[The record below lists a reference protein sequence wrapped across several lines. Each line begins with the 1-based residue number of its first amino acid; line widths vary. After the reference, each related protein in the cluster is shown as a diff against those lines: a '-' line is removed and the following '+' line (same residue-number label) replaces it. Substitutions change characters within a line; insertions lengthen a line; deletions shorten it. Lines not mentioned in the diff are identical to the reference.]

1 MRIQKSVD
9 KSNAGL
15 RCEAVL
21 DEFKKA
27 EGRRQKGTN
36 WKGIET

>member
-1 MRIQKSVD
+1 MRIQESVD
-9 KSNAGL
+9 KANAGL

-27 EGRRQKGTN
+27 EGRP
-36 WKGIET
+36 EL